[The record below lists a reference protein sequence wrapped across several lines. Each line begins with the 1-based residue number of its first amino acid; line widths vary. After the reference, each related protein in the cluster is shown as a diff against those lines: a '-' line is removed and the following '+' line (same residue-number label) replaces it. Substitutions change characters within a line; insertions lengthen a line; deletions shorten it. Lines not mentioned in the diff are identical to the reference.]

1 MKRPPRE
8 LLRRIEALEQAKAAT
23 WPEKVDRLCEA
34 IEAGIAEGSICPTDG
49 PILLAAVRTW
59 RDL

>member
-8 LLRRIEALEQAKAAT
+8 LLRRIEQLEMARSAE
-23 WPEKVDRLCEA
+23 WPEKVDRLIEA
-34 IEAGIAEGSICPTDG
+34 IEAGIAEGSICPVDG
-49 PILLAAVRTW
+49 PILLRAVRTW